1 MTPHPLAN
9 HNPAFF
15 YVPPGTE
22 KLINPP
28 QGDKS
33 SDNSHMLQMFDNNAY
48 ADFRTAN
55 KHVLIPSYAIQ
66 MI

>member
-1 MTPHPLAN
+1 MSPQALKN
-9 HNPAFF
+9 
-15 YVPPGTE
+15 
-22 KLINPP
+22 LSIPP

-33 SDNSHMLQMFDNNAY
+33 SDNSHMLHMFDNNAY